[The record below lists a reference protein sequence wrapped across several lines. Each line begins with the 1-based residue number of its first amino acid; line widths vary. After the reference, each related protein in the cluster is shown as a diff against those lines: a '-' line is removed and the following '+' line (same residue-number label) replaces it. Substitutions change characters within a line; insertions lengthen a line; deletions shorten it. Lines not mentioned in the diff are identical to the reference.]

1 MLPAGLNTKRRKGY
15 PLQILQNIITE
26 RLIALALAAGEITN
40 DLEDMQDDVD
50 VPDDVEHIL
59 EELFEAL
66 QDKV

>member
-1 MLPAGLNTKRRKGY
+1 MIAQG
-15 PLQILQNIITE
+15 
-26 RLIALALAAGEITN
+26 LIARTLVAGEIAS
-40 DLEDMQDDVD
+40 DLADTQDDVE

>member
-1 MLPAGLNTKRRKGY
+1 MIFPNF
-15 PLQILQNIITE
+15 LQSIITE
-26 RLIALALAAGEITN
+26 RPIARALVAGEIAN

-66 QDKV
+66 QDRV

>member
-1 MLPAGLNTKRRKGY
+1 VRIQREEKVQ
-15 PLQILQNIITE
+15 PLQFHQNMIAQG
-26 RLIALALAAGEITN
+26 LIARTLVAGEIAS
-40 DLEDMQDDVD
+40 DLADTQDDVE

>member
-1 MLPAGLNTKRRKGY
+1 L
-15 PLQILQNIITE
+15 
-26 RLIALALAAGEITN
+26 
-40 DLEDMQDDVD
+40 DDMQEDVD

>member
-1 MLPAGLNTKRRKGY
+1 
-15 PLQILQNIITE
+15 
-26 RLIALALAAGEITN
+26 
-40 DLEDMQDDVD
+40 LEDMQEDVD